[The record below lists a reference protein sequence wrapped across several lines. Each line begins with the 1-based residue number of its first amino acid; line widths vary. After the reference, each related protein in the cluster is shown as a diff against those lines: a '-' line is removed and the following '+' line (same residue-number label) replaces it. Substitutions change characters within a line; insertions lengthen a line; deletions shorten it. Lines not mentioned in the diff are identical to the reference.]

1 MIELQK
7 PFLRNLQYY
16 RERMLRFNPSDEG
29 FEALM
34 RTYMGTYHYM
44 EQQCMPIPEEDRQFY
59 VLLNGKTGHAA
70 D

>member
-29 FEALM
+29 FEALR
-34 RTYMGTYHYM
+34 RTYMSTYHYM
-44 EQQCMPIPEEDRQFY
+44 EQQCMPIPDEHREFY
-59 VLLNGKTGHAA
+59 KGLNSEPSAA
-70 D
+70 